1 MSELS
6 QNKMGTAPVGRLL
19 LTMSVPSILS
29 MLVQALYNVVD
40 SIFVAK
46 ISPDALTAVSLAF
59 PVQTLMIA
67 VGVGTAVGVNSLIS
81 RRLGERRHE
90 EAEDAARHGL
100 FLALLA
106 SCVFALFGIFAVG
119 PFFHA
124 FTDSESVAG
133 LGITYTSIVTIGS
146 LGLFLQVTVER
157 IFQATGNMTIPM
169 TTQLTGAII
178 NIIFDP
184 ILIFGMLGF
193 PAFGIA
199 GAAYAT
205 VLGQVVGM
213 LLGLSLLLWSKKSI
227 LKLRLRSFRPNGRIL
242 KDIYAVGFPAMIMQ
256 SIMSVLTVALN
267 AILIGFSDA
276 AVSVLGVY
284 YKLQSFIF
292 MPVFGLTQ
300 GAMPI
305 MGFNF
310 GARSRQRL
318 MHCLKLACA
327 AAFAIMTAGMTLFLA
342 APEWLLGFFSPTD
355 EMLQIGAPALRTISL
370 CFPLAAFGIMF
381 STFFQAIGH
390 GVKSL
395 LISLLRQLV
404 IILPFAWIFAHTIG
418 LSGVW
423 YAFPLSE
430 LISFA
435 ASLGFLSVCYRKE
448 IAPMPENGAPG
459 I

>member
-6 QNKMGTAPVGRLL
+6 QNKMGIVPVGKLL

-29 MLVQALYNVVD
+29 MLVQALYNIVD

-81 RRLGERRHE
+81 RRLGEGRLH
-90 EAEDAARHGL
+90 EAEQVASHGL
-100 FLALLA
+100 FLAVLGAIL
-106 SCVFALFGIFAVG
+106 FALFGFFAAG
-119 PFFHA
+119 PFFSA
-124 FTDSESVAG
+124 FTNSANVAS
-133 LGITYTSIVTIGS
+133 LGTTYTAIVTIGS
-146 LGLFLQVTVER
+146 LGMFLQVTVER
-157 IFQATGNMTIPM
+157 IFQSTGNMTIPM
-169 TTQLTGAII
+169 ITQLTGAII

-184 ILIFGMLGF
+184 ILIFGLLGF

-205 VLGQVVGM
+205 VLGQVIGM
-213 LLGLSLLLWSKKSI
+213 LLGLFLLLYSKKMI
-227 LKLRLRSFRPNGRIL
+227 LKINLRSFRPNGKIL
-242 KDIYAVGFPAMIMQ
+242 KDIYAVGFPAIVMQ
-256 SIMSVLTVALN
+256 SIMSILTVALN

-310 GARSRQRL
+310 GARNRQRL
-318 MHCLKLACA
+318 THCLKLASA
-327 AAFAIMTAGMTLFLA
+327 AAVVIMTAGMTVFLA
-342 APEWLLGFFSPTD
+342 APEWLLGFFSPTE
-355 EMLQIGAPALRTISL
+355 EMLQIGVPALRIICL
-370 CFPLAAFGIMF
+370 CFPLAAIGIMA

-390 GVKSL
+390 GIKSL
-395 LISLLRQLV
+395 LISLLRQLI
-404 IILPFAWIFAHTIG
+404 IILPCAWIFSRTIG
-418 LSGVW
+418 LDGVW

-430 LISFA
+430 LVSFA
-435 ASLGFLSVCYRKE
+435 ASLWFLAVCYRKE
-448 IAPMPENGAPG
+448 VATMPEIPQA
-459 I
+459 